1 MMTAVSIF
9 SCTNDYDPGLIENLG
24 MKEQPLRII
33 TKVLTTKSPN
43 FMQEFTRGSVI
54 GLHVVS
60 ESTGNIYDSNPDYK
74 NVRAEAFL
82 VNNKLNWR
90 QSPDIYLNEEP
101 VTVYAY
107 YPYQSQVNFDPENIP
122 VRISPDAS
130 LTKDYMYGIQASGQR
145 AVNQIS
151 PVALLNM
158 NHTLSLL
165 SFQLRMTPEA
175 EGCFLLHA
183 IQIGNKAGGTA
194 LCFRGKMNIKTG
206 NIGGCAGT
214 NASTRLK
221 LNTPR
226 MLKKIPDEP
235 QQLMVI
241 PTSRI
246 RTDGDVEVLFTIN
259 ETTFKYKIPANTKW
273 EKGKRYIYNLLFNGK
288 DITLE
293 NVSTSEWLPVEGNME
308 NTILTF
314 KFYVMFGYVRCNSR
328 ISPLKR
334 HMKAPRPFYPFSTY
348 RQQHTSIQI

>member
-1 MMTAVSIF
+1 MITAVSIF

-82 VNNKLNWR
+82 VNYKLNWR

-165 SFQLRMTPEA
+165 SFQLRITPEA

-194 LCFRGKMNIKTG
+194 LCFKGKMNIKTG

-214 NASTRLK
+214 NASPRLK

-293 NVSTSEWLPVEGNME
+293 NVSTSEWLPVEGNMK
-308 NTILTF
+308 NTIL
-314 KFYVMFGYVRCNSR
+314 
-328 ISPLKR
+328 
-334 HMKAPRPFYPFSTY
+334 
-348 RQQHTSIQI
+348 

>member
-1 MMTAVSIF
+1 MMATVCIF
-9 SCTNDYDPGLIENLG
+9 SCTNDYDPVLIENLC
-24 MKEQPLRII
+24 MKKQPLKII

-43 FMQEFTRGSVI
+43 FIQEFTRGSVI

-60 ESTGNIYDSNPDYK
+60 ENTGNIYDSNPDYK

-82 VNNKLNWR
+82 IHNKLDWR
-90 QSPDIYLNEEP
+90 QSPEIYLNEEP

-107 YPYQSQVNFDPENIP
+107 YPYQSQVDFDPENIP

-194 LCFRGKMNIKTG
+194 LCFGGKMNIKTG

-221 LNTPR
+221 LNTPL
-226 MLKKIPDEP
+226 MLKKISDEP

-259 ETTFKYKIPANTKW
+259 ETTFKYKVPANTKW

-293 NVSTSEWLPVEGNME
+293 NVSASEWLPVDNI
-308 NTILTF
+308 TW
-314 KFYVMFGYVRCNSR
+314 Y
-328 ISPLKR
+328 
-334 HMKAPRPFYPFSTY
+334 
-348 RQQHTSIQI
+348 

>member
-1 MMTAVSIF
+1 MITAVSIF

-82 VNNKLNWR
+82 VNYKLNWR

-165 SFQLRMTPEA
+165 SFQLRITPEA

-194 LCFRGKMNIKTG
+194 LCFKGKMNIKTG

-246 RTDGDVEVLFTIN
+246 RTDGDVEVLFIIN

-273 EKGKRYIYNLLFNGK
+273 EKGKRYIYNLLFNSK

-308 NTILTF
+308 NTIL
-314 KFYVMFGYVRCNSR
+314 
-328 ISPLKR
+328 
-334 HMKAPRPFYPFSTY
+334 
-348 RQQHTSIQI
+348 

>member
-107 YPYQSQVNFDPENIP
+107 YPYQSQVNFDPENIL

-175 EGCFLLHA
+175 EGCFLLPA

-273 EKGKRYIYNLLFNGK
+273 EKGRRYIYNLLFNGK

-308 NTILTF
+308 NTIL
-314 KFYVMFGYVRCNSR
+314 
-328 ISPLKR
+328 
-334 HMKAPRPFYPFSTY
+334 
-348 RQQHTSIQI
+348 

>member
-194 LCFRGKMNIKTG
+194 LCFRGKMNINTG

-246 RTDGDVEVLFTIN
+246 RTDGDVEVLFIIN

-293 NVSTSEWLPVEGNME
+293 NVSTSEWLSVEGNME
-308 NTILTF
+308 NTIL
-314 KFYVMFGYVRCNSR
+314 
-328 ISPLKR
+328 
-334 HMKAPRPFYPFSTY
+334 
-348 RQQHTSIQI
+348 

>member
-82 VNNKLNWR
+82 VNYKLNWR

-122 VRISPDAS
+122 VRISLDAS

-165 SFQLRMTPEA
+165 SFQLRITPEA

-194 LCFRGKMNIKTG
+194 LCFKGKMNIKTG

-293 NVSTSEWLPVEGNME
+293 NVSTSEWLPVEGNMK
-308 NTILTF
+308 NTIL
-314 KFYVMFGYVRCNSR
+314 
-328 ISPLKR
+328 
-334 HMKAPRPFYPFSTY
+334 
-348 RQQHTSIQI
+348 

>member
-1 MMTAVSIF
+1 MVTAVSIF

-82 VNNKLNWR
+82 VNYKLNWR

-165 SFQLRMTPEA
+165 SFQLRITPEA

-194 LCFRGKMNIKTG
+194 LCFKGKMNIKTG

-293 NVSTSEWLPVEGNME
+293 NVSTSEWLPVEGNMK
-308 NTILTF
+308 NTIL
-314 KFYVMFGYVRCNSR
+314 
-328 ISPLKR
+328 
-334 HMKAPRPFYPFSTY
+334 
-348 RQQHTSIQI
+348 

>member
-1 MMTAVSIF
+1 MITAVSIF

-82 VNNKLNWR
+82 VNYKLNWR

-165 SFQLRMTPEA
+165 SFQLRITPEA

-293 NVSTSEWLPVEGNME
+293 NISTSEWLPVEGNMK
-308 NTILTF
+308 NTIL
-314 KFYVMFGYVRCNSR
+314 
-328 ISPLKR
+328 
-334 HMKAPRPFYPFSTY
+334 
-348 RQQHTSIQI
+348 

>member
-82 VNNKLNWR
+82 ANNKLNWR

-165 SFQLRMTPEA
+165 SFQL
-175 EGCFLLHA
+175 
-183 IQIGNKAGGTA
+183 
-194 LCFRGKMNIKTG
+194 
-206 NIGGCAGT
+206 
-214 NASTRLK
+214 
-221 LNTPR
+221 
-226 MLKKIPDEP
+226 
-235 QQLMVI
+235 
-241 PTSRI
+241 
-246 RTDGDVEVLFTIN
+246 
-259 ETTFKYKIPANTKW
+259 
-273 EKGKRYIYNLLFNGK
+273 
-288 DITLE
+288 
-293 NVSTSEWLPVEGNME
+293 
-308 NTILTF
+308 
-314 KFYVMFGYVRCNSR
+314 
-328 ISPLKR
+328 
-334 HMKAPRPFYPFSTY
+334 
-348 RQQHTSIQI
+348 

>member
-1 MMTAVSIF
+1 MITAVSIF

-82 VNNKLNWR
+82 VNYKLNWR

-145 AVNQIS
+145 AVHQIS

-165 SFQLRMTPEA
+165 SFQLRITPEA

-194 LCFRGKMNIKTG
+194 LCFKGKMNIKTG

-293 NVSTSEWLPVEGNME
+293 NVSTSEWLPVEGNMK
-308 NTILTF
+308 NTIL
-314 KFYVMFGYVRCNSR
+314 
-328 ISPLKR
+328 
-334 HMKAPRPFYPFSTY
+334 
-348 RQQHTSIQI
+348 

>member
-82 VNNKLNWR
+82 VNYKLNWR

-165 SFQLRMTPEA
+165 SFQLRITPEA

-194 LCFRGKMNIKTG
+194 LCFKGKMNIKTG

-259 ETTFKYKIPANTKW
+259 ETSFKYKIPANTKW

-293 NVSTSEWLPVEGNME
+293 NVSTSEWLPVEGNMK
-308 NTILTF
+308 NTIL
-314 KFYVMFGYVRCNSR
+314 
-328 ISPLKR
+328 
-334 HMKAPRPFYPFSTY
+334 
-348 RQQHTSIQI
+348 

>member
-1 MMTAVSIF
+1 MITAVSIF

-33 TKVLTTKSPN
+33 TKVPTTKSPN

-82 VNNKLNWR
+82 VNYKLNWR

-165 SFQLRMTPEA
+165 SFQLRITPEA

-194 LCFRGKMNIKTG
+194 LCFKGKMNIKTG

-293 NVSTSEWLPVEGNME
+293 NVSTSEWLPVEGNMK
-308 NTILTF
+308 NTIL
-314 KFYVMFGYVRCNSR
+314 
-328 ISPLKR
+328 
-334 HMKAPRPFYPFSTY
+334 
-348 RQQHTSIQI
+348 

>member
-1 MMTAVSIF
+1 MITAVSIF

-82 VNNKLNWR
+82 VNYKLNWR

-165 SFQLRMTPEA
+165 SFQLRITPEA

-194 LCFRGKMNIKTG
+194 LCFKGKMNIKTG

-221 LNTPR
+221 LTTPR

-293 NVSTSEWLPVEGNME
+293 NVSTSEWLPVEGNMK
-308 NTILTF
+308 NTIL
-314 KFYVMFGYVRCNSR
+314 
-328 ISPLKR
+328 
-334 HMKAPRPFYPFSTY
+334 
-348 RQQHTSIQI
+348 

>member
-1 MMTAVSIF
+1 MITAVSIF

-43 FMQEFTRGSVI
+43 FMQEFTKGSVI

-82 VNNKLNWR
+82 VNYKLNWR

-165 SFQLRMTPEA
+165 SFQLRITPEA

-194 LCFRGKMNIKTG
+194 LCFKGKMNIKTG

-293 NVSTSEWLPVEGNME
+293 NVSTSEWLPVEGNMK
-308 NTILTF
+308 NTIL
-314 KFYVMFGYVRCNSR
+314 
-328 ISPLKR
+328 
-334 HMKAPRPFYPFSTY
+334 
-348 RQQHTSIQI
+348 

>member
-1 MMTAVSIF
+1 MITAVSIF

-82 VNNKLNWR
+82 VNYKLNWR

-165 SFQLRMTPEA
+165 SFQLRITPEA

-194 LCFRGKMNIKTG
+194 LCFKGKMNIKTG

-221 LNTPR
+221 LNTLR

-293 NVSTSEWLPVEGNME
+293 NVSTSEWLPVEGNMK
-308 NTILTF
+308 NTIL
-314 KFYVMFGYVRCNSR
+314 
-328 ISPLKR
+328 
-334 HMKAPRPFYPFSTY
+334 
-348 RQQHTSIQI
+348 

>member
-1 MMTAVSIF
+1 MITAVSIF

-82 VNNKLNWR
+82 VNYKLNWR

-165 SFQLRMTPEA
+165 SFQLRITPEA

-194 LCFRGKMNIKTG
+194 LCFKGKMNIKTG

-246 RTDGDVEVLFTIN
+246 RTEGDVEVLFTIN

-293 NVSTSEWLPVEGNME
+293 NVSTSEWLPVEGNMK
-308 NTILTF
+308 NTIL
-314 KFYVMFGYVRCNSR
+314 
-328 ISPLKR
+328 
-334 HMKAPRPFYPFSTY
+334 
-348 RQQHTSIQI
+348 

>member
-82 VNNKLNWR
+82 VNYKLNWR

-145 AVNQIS
+145 AVHQIS

-308 NTILTF
+308 NTIL
-314 KFYVMFGYVRCNSR
+314 
-328 ISPLKR
+328 
-334 HMKAPRPFYPFSTY
+334 
-348 RQQHTSIQI
+348 

>member
-1 MMTAVSIF
+1 MITAVSIF

-60 ESTGNIYDSNPDYK
+60 ESTGNIYDSNLDYK

-82 VNNKLNWR
+82 VNYKLNWR

-246 RTDGDVEVLFTIN
+246 RTDGDVEVLFIIN

-273 EKGKRYIYNLLFNGK
+273 EKGKRYIYNLLFNSK

-308 NTILTF
+308 NTIL
-314 KFYVMFGYVRCNSR
+314 
-328 ISPLKR
+328 
-334 HMKAPRPFYPFSTY
+334 
-348 RQQHTSIQI
+348 

>member
-82 VNNKLNWR
+82 VNNKRNWR

-273 EKGKRYIYNLLFNGK
+273 EKGRRYIYNLLFNGK

-308 NTILTF
+308 NTIL
-314 KFYVMFGYVRCNSR
+314 
-328 ISPLKR
+328 
-334 HMKAPRPFYPFSTY
+334 
-348 RQQHTSIQI
+348 

>member
-1 MMTAVSIF
+1 MITAVSIF

-82 VNNKLNWR
+82 VNYKLNWR

-107 YPYQSQVNFDPENIP
+107 YPYQSQVDFDPENIP

-165 SFQLRMTPEA
+165 SFQLRITPEA

-194 LCFRGKMNIKTG
+194 LCFKGKMNIKTG

-293 NVSTSEWLPVEGNME
+293 NVSTSEWLPVEGNMK
-308 NTILTF
+308 NTIL
-314 KFYVMFGYVRCNSR
+314 
-328 ISPLKR
+328 
-334 HMKAPRPFYPFSTY
+334 
-348 RQQHTSIQI
+348 

>member
-1 MMTAVSIF
+1 MNKLLLFMITAVSIF

-82 VNNKLNWR
+82 VNYKLNWR

-165 SFQLRMTPEA
+165 SFQLRITPEA

-194 LCFRGKMNIKTG
+194 LCFKGKMNIKTG

-293 NVSTSEWLPVEGNME
+293 NVSTSEWLPVEGNMK
-308 NTILTF
+308 NTIL
-314 KFYVMFGYVRCNSR
+314 
-328 ISPLKR
+328 
-334 HMKAPRPFYPFSTY
+334 
-348 RQQHTSIQI
+348 

>member
-1 MMTAVSIF
+1 MITAVSIF

-82 VNNKLNWR
+82 VNYKLNWR

-165 SFQLRMTPEA
+165 SFQLRITPEA

-194 LCFRGKMNIKTG
+194 LCFKGKMNIKTG

-293 NVSTSEWLPVEGNME
+293 NVSTSAWLPVEGNMK
-308 NTILTF
+308 NTIL
-314 KFYVMFGYVRCNSR
+314 
-328 ISPLKR
+328 
-334 HMKAPRPFYPFSTY
+334 
-348 RQQHTSIQI
+348 

>member
-1 MMTAVSIF
+1 MITAVSIF

-82 VNNKLNWR
+82 VNYKLNWR

-165 SFQLRMTPEA
+165 SFQLRITPEA

-194 LCFRGKMNIKTG
+194 LCFKGKMNIKTG

-259 ETTFKYKIPANTKW
+259 ETTFKYIIPANTKC

-293 NVSTSEWLPVEGNME
+293 NVSTSEWLPVEGNMK
-308 NTILTF
+308 NTIL
-314 KFYVMFGYVRCNSR
+314 
-328 ISPLKR
+328 
-334 HMKAPRPFYPFSTY
+334 
-348 RQQHTSIQI
+348 

>member
-1 MMTAVSIF
+1 MITAVSIF

-54 GLHVVS
+54 GLHVIS

-194 LCFRGKMNIKTG
+194 PCFRGKMNIKTG

-246 RTDGDVEVLFTIN
+246 RTDGDVEVLFIIN

-308 NTILTF
+308 NTIL
-314 KFYVMFGYVRCNSR
+314 
-328 ISPLKR
+328 
-334 HMKAPRPFYPFSTY
+334 
-348 RQQHTSIQI
+348 

>member
-1 MMTAVSIF
+1 MITAVSIF

-82 VNNKLNWR
+82 VNYKLNWR

-165 SFQLRMTPEA
+165 SFQLRITPEA

-194 LCFRGKMNIKTG
+194 LCFKGKMNIKTG

-226 MLKKIPDEP
+226 MVKKIPDEP

-293 NVSTSEWLPVEGNME
+293 NVSTSEWLPVEGNMK
-308 NTILTF
+308 NTIL
-314 KFYVMFGYVRCNSR
+314 
-328 ISPLKR
+328 
-334 HMKAPRPFYPFSTY
+334 
-348 RQQHTSIQI
+348 

>member
-1 MMTAVSIF
+1 MITAVSIF

-82 VNNKLNWR
+82 VNYKLNWR

-165 SFQLRMTPEA
+165 SFQLRITPEA

-194 LCFRGKMNIKTG
+194 LCFKGKMNIKTG

-221 LNTPR
+221 LHTPR

-293 NVSTSEWLPVEGNME
+293 NVSTSEWLPVEGNMK
-308 NTILTF
+308 NTIL
-314 KFYVMFGYVRCNSR
+314 
-328 ISPLKR
+328 
-334 HMKAPRPFYPFSTY
+334 
-348 RQQHTSIQI
+348 

>member
-1 MMTAVSIF
+1 MITAVSIF

-82 VNNKLNWR
+82 VNYKLNWR

-273 EKGKRYIYNLLFNGK
+273 EKGRRYIYNLLFNGK

-293 NVSTSEWLPVEGNME
+293 NVSTSEWLPVEGNMK
-308 NTILTF
+308 NTIL
-314 KFYVMFGYVRCNSR
+314 
-328 ISPLKR
+328 
-334 HMKAPRPFYPFSTY
+334 
-348 RQQHTSIQI
+348 

>member
-1 MMTAVSIF
+1 MITAVSIF

-82 VNNKLNWR
+82 VNYKLNWR
-90 QSPDIYLNEEP
+90 QSPDIYLNEVP

-293 NVSTSEWLPVEGNME
+293 NVSTSEWLPVEGNMK
-308 NTILTF
+308 NTIL
-314 KFYVMFGYVRCNSR
+314 
-328 ISPLKR
+328 
-334 HMKAPRPFYPFSTY
+334 
-348 RQQHTSIQI
+348 

>member
-1 MMTAVSIF
+1 MITAVSIF

-82 VNNKLNWR
+82 VNYKLNWR

-165 SFQLRMTPEA
+165 SFQLRITPEA

-194 LCFRGKMNIKTG
+194 LCFKGKMNIKTR

-293 NVSTSEWLPVEGNME
+293 NVSTSEWLPVEGNMK
-308 NTILTF
+308 NTIL
-314 KFYVMFGYVRCNSR
+314 
-328 ISPLKR
+328 
-334 HMKAPRPFYPFSTY
+334 
-348 RQQHTSIQI
+348 

>member
-1 MMTAVSIF
+1 MITAVSIF

-82 VNNKLNWR
+82 VNYKLNWR

-273 EKGKRYIYNLLFNGK
+273 EKGKRYIYNLLFNSK

-308 NTILTF
+308 NTIL
-314 KFYVMFGYVRCNSR
+314 
-328 ISPLKR
+328 
-334 HMKAPRPFYPFSTY
+334 
-348 RQQHTSIQI
+348 

>member
-1 MMTAVSIF
+1 MITAVSIF

-82 VNNKLNWR
+82 VNYKLNWR

-246 RTDGDVEVLFTIN
+246 RTDGDVEVLFIIN

-288 DITLE
+288 DITLK

-308 NTILTF
+308 NTIL
-314 KFYVMFGYVRCNSR
+314 
-328 ISPLKR
+328 
-334 HMKAPRPFYPFSTY
+334 
-348 RQQHTSIQI
+348 

>member
-145 AVNQIS
+145 AVHQIS

-293 NVSTSEWLPVEGNME
+293 NVSTSEWLSVEGNME
-308 NTILTF
+308 NTIL
-314 KFYVMFGYVRCNSR
+314 
-328 ISPLKR
+328 
-334 HMKAPRPFYPFSTY
+334 
-348 RQQHTSIQI
+348 